1 MFVARSTGKR
11 YVELSSLR
19 AKNPIFFLGCGKTKT
34 NVRPSIKKNSI
45 PKHCVI
51 YVFNNSV
58 SNESNKKAQPYVT
71 EDYANEW
78 ILDTKRI
85 VRHREEQK
93 LRSVAERKKVI
104 DEERLVRKAYDPNNI
119 QALPDLITIEEE
131 SGFVDLYG
139 KAIEI
144 EIRGEKTLDGIVFKA
159 SDIEKAFG
167 TDRLYNKIT
176 EPTGD
181 YEYDLHYRFYAS
193 VSAETVD
200 RFYASVSPETVQD
213 SCTVSGEH
221 IIHKTLYLTYF
232 GVVKYLFCS
241 RVKRVEQF
249 QRWALQTLFVHQFG
263 TKDDKDAVAANLIGV
278 KHRTIANLFRR
289 SYQAIPCIYL
299 MAIGKVKDVKRYF
312 EENPSDPPPNLKGRE
327 DEDVIYKF
335 GLTKQLDR
343 RYEEHAASY
352 GKWSEGF
359 ECTRY
364 LYVDPIYLC
373 RAEAFVKRFF
383 VQTGMIL
390 EDNKYIELAV
400 IPKRRMSEFDECLKT
415 ANTVFTTQSKAL
427 LSLKEKTEVEH
438 RLELE
443 TLRNREI
450 VLLAEKTSDI
460 AELRLEHE
468 RVLHSLNQTIAEI
481 KSTHRIEMIEKEN
494 ELLREKLAF
503 YQKNS

>member
-1 MFVARSTGKR
+1 MFVARSNGKR

-19 AKNPIFFLGCGKTKT
+19 AKNPLFFLGCGKTKT

-71 EDYANEW
+71 EEYANEW

-93 LRSVAERKKVI
+93 LRSMVERKKVI
-104 DEERLVRKAYDPNNI
+104 DEERLARKAYDPNNM

-131 SGFVDLYG
+131 SGFVDVYG
-139 KAIEI
+139 KPIEI
-144 EIRGEKTLDGIVFKA
+144 DIRGEKTLDGIVFKA

-193 VSAETVD
+193 VS
-200 RFYASVSPETVQD
+200 PKTVQD
-213 SCTVSGEH
+213 SCRVSGEH
-221 IIHKTLYLTYF
+221 MIDKTLYLTYF

-263 TKDDKDAVAANLIGV
+263 TKDDKDAVAAHLIGV

-299 MAIGKVKDVKRYF
+299 MAIGKVKDVKQHF
-312 EENPSDPPPNLKGRE
+312 EENPSKTPPNLEGRE

-335 GLTKQLDR
+335 GLTKHLDR
-343 RYEEHAASY
+343 RYEEHAAAY

-390 EDNKYIELAV
+390 EDTNYIELAV
-400 IPKRRMSEFDECLKT
+400 IPKKRMPEFDECLKT
-415 ANTVFTTQSKAL
+415 ANTVFTTQSKEL
-427 LSLKEKTEVEH
+427 ISLKEKTEVEH

-460 AELRLEHE
+460 AQLRLDHE
-468 RVLHSLNQTIAEI
+468 RVLHSLNQKITEI
-481 KSTHRIEMIEKEN
+481 QSAHRIEMIEKEN
-494 ELLREKLAF
+494 ELLREKLLF
-503 YQKNS
+503 YQKPVK

>member
-93 LRSVAERKKVI
+93 SRSVAERKKVI
-104 DEERLVRKAYDPNNI
+104 DEERLARKAYDPNNM

-131 SGFVDLYG
+131 SGFVDVYG

-193 VSAETVD
+193 VS
-200 RFYASVSPETVQD
+200 PETVQE

-221 IIHKTLYLTYF
+221 MIHKTLYLTYF

-241 RVKRVEQF
+241 RVTRVEQF

-299 MAIGKVKDVKRYF
+299 MAIGKVKDVKRHF
-312 EENPSDPPPNLKGRE
+312 EENPCETPPNLKGRE
-327 DEDVIYKF
+327 DEDLIYKF
-335 GLTKQLDR
+335 GLTKHLDR
-343 RYEEHAASY
+343 RYEEHAAAY
-352 GKWSEGF
+352 GKWSQGF

-373 RAEAFVKRFF
+373 RAEAFIKRFF

-390 EDNKYIELAV
+390 DDNKYIELAV
-400 IPKRRMSEFDECLKT
+400 IPKKRMPEFDECLKT
-415 ANTVFTTQSKAL
+415 ANTVFTTQSKEL
-427 LSLKEKTEVEH
+427 ISLKEKTAVEH

-468 RVLHSLNQTIAEI
+468 RVLHSLNSTIVEI
-481 KSTHRIEMIEKEN
+481 KSAHRIEMIEKEN
-494 ELLREKLAF
+494 ELLREKLVF